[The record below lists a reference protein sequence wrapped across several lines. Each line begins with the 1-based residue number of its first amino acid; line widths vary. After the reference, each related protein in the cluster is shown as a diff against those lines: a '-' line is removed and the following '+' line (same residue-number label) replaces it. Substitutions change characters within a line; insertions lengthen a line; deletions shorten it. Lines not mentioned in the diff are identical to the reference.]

1 MSESQARV
9 TSEYALM
16 TSLECPRMTSSDF
29 GEEMLVGV
37 ETVPREILR
46 MNKGPLLTSLSP
58 GCPPGMSGSLHTAT
72 VKKEGKIA

>member
-1 MSESQARV
+1 MRV

-16 TSLECPRMTSSDF
+16 TSLECPMMTSSDF

-46 MNKGPLLTSLSP
+46 MNKGPLLTSSSP
-58 GCPPGMSGSLHTAT
+58 GYPPEMSGSLRRVT
-72 VKKEGKIA
+72 VKNKM